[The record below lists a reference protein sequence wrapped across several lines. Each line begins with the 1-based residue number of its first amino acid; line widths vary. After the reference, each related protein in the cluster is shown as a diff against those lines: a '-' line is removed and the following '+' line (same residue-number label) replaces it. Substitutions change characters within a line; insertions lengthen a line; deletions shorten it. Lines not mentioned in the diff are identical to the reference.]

1 MFWSQ
6 TEWILVVCRSA
17 RLVRKNIVKLG
28 SSRKFCNLKAILFH
42 LIYSFT
48 HLSALCSWSSSTLL
62 RLVFGRLGIEHLW
75 GSGCGCLIWCLVKNG
90 APQLMGQEYTCP
102 ELQYKVPSVLVKVL
116 TPSKQMENAM
126 NIMKIWEKLQKK
138 KKKRKSVYI
147 SVPVAVFL
155 TLWTRNPAC
164 SCGTRNRNLCH
175 KPWAWLSS
183 FKHGYTFN
191 IFCYILGNHSNWPDL
206 PKSLTLLYPDSV
218 QSRNKN

>member
-48 HLSALCSWSSSTLL
+48 HLSAMCSWSSSTLL
-62 RLVFGRLGIEHLW
+62 RVVFGRLGIEHLW

-138 KKKRKSVYI
+138 KKKGNQFIFQCLWQFFLRFEQETLHVL
-147 SVPVAVFL
+147 VAL
-155 TLWTRNPAC
+155 
-164 SCGTRNRNLCH
+164 GTATYVTNH
-175 KPWAWLSS
+175 G
-183 FKHGYTFN
+183 HGYQVSSMVIHLISFV
-191 IFCYILGNHSNWPDL
+191 IY
-206 PKSLTLLYPDSV
+206 
-218 QSRNKN
+218 